1 MGWFTEQIRERIRRD
16 EEDLSDAMEEI
27 GSIITRSRPEHGAV
41 NREAEQEACLTD
53 AICQVLRYYRIKPAE
68 LPPDIQGLEDKLEHL
83 CRPCGIMHRTVKL
96 EKGWYRDSVG
106 AMLGFR
112 KDGKAVALIPGKVCG
127 YFCYHISEGTPVR
140 ITKKT
145 EMDLE
150 EEAICF
156 YKPFPVKRMGLRDL
170 VRYMLEA
177 VPMSSYLLLIGM
189 MVLTTLVGTVLPQIT
204 HAIYNRVIP
213 SQSMRL
219 FWAVLI
225 FSLSVQVGNLLIG
238 MVKTLAGEKV
248 STQMRVAVQAATMA
262 RVMSLPAEFFK
273 KYSAGELSVKIQQ
286 FHALSDG
293 LYSSFISTGLTAIFS
308 LIYIAQ
314 IFAYTPALV
323 VPALCVTLLTFG
335 HSMLDTILRAK
346 HRRLAMEAESK
357 KNGLTYGLIS
367 GIQKI
372 RLSGAEKRAFTR
384 WIRAYT
390 EEVRHTYGLPTGQV
404 LSYTITTAISLAG
417 TIVMYYCAVRSQVSL
432 SDYYAFTT
440 AYAMVTAAFA
450 ALSGIGQ
457 QAANIRPT
465 MEQIRPIMEA
475 VPEINRDKKMVTQVS
490 GGIELNNVSFRYSDK
505 MPWVLKDLSLKI
517 RPGEYVAV
525 VGKSGC
531 GKSTLFRL
539 LMGFETAQMG
549 AIYYDRRDIST
560 LDLRSLRKKIGVVM
574 QNGKLFQGDIFSN
587 ITISAPWL
595 RVDDAWE
602 AAEIA
607 DIADDIRA
615 MPMGMH
621 TVISEGGGGI
631 SGGQKQRLM
640 IARAV
645 AAKPRI
651 LLFDEATSALDN
663 ITQKKVSD
671 ALDRLQC
678 TRIVIAH
685 RLSTIRHCNRII
697 VLEDGQIVEDGT
709 YEELL
714 ALGGRFAELVARQRL
729 DA

>member
-41 NREAEQEACLTD
+41 NREEEQEACLTD

-112 KDGKAVALIPGKVCG
+112 KDGRAVALIPGKICG

-177 VPMSSYLLLIGM
+177 VPMSSYLMLIGM
-189 MVLTTLVGTVLPQIT
+189 MVLTTLVGTVFPHVT
-204 HAIYNRVIP
+204 HAIYNQVIP

-225 FSLSVQVGNLLIG
+225 FSVSVQVGNLLIG

-308 LIYIAQ
+308 LIYMCDCFFSSGSSKS
-314 IFAYTPALV
+314 IFSLAFPLSFKTARSDAKSAIFRAGRPCWRTPKKSPGPLNSKSFSEISK
-323 VPALCVTLLTFG
+323 PFELLTIIC
-335 HSMLDTILRAK
+335 IL
-346 HRRLAMEAESK
+346 S
-357 KNGLTYGLIS
+357 LIS
-367 GIQKI
+367 LLK
-372 RLSGAEKRAFTR
+372 S
-384 WIRAYT
+384 
-390 EEVRHTYGLPTGQV
+390 
-404 LSYTITTAISLAG
+404 
-417 TIVMYYCAVRSQVSL
+417 SQ
-432 SDYYAFTT
+432 
-440 AYAMVTAAFA
+440 
-450 ALSGIGQ
+450 
-457 QAANIRPT
+457 
-465 MEQIRPIMEA
+465 
-475 VPEINRDKKMVTQVS
+475 
-490 GGIELNNVSFRYSDK
+490 NN
-505 MPWVLKDLSLKI
+505 
-517 RPGEYVAV
+517 
-525 VGKSGC
+525 
-531 GKSTLFRL
+531 
-539 LMGFETAQMG
+539 
-549 AIYYDRRDIST
+549 
-560 LDLRSLRKKIGVVM
+560 M
-574 QNGKLFQGDIFSN
+574 Q
-587 ITISAPWL
+587 
-595 RVDDAWE
+595 
-602 AAEIA
+602 
-607 DIADDIRA
+607 
-615 MPMGMH
+615 
-621 TVISEGGGGI
+621 
-631 SGGQKQRLM
+631 
-640 IARAV
+640 
-645 AAKPRI
+645 
-651 LLFDEATSALDN
+651 
-663 ITQKKVSD
+663 
-671 ALDRLQC
+671 
-678 TRIVIAH
+678 
-685 RLSTIRHCNRII
+685 
-697 VLEDGQIVEDGT
+697 
-709 YEELL
+709 
-714 ALGGRFAELVARQRL
+714 
-729 DA
+729 